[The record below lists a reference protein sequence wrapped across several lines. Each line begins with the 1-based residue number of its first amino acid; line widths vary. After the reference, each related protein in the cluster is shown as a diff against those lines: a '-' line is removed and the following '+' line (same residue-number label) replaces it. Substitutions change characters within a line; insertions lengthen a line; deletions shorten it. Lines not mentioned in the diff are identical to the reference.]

1 MRSEAAPR
9 VVARSVPREAER
21 AITAFVITCD
31 FSVRD
36 VQVSEMRTGMGPQKV
51 KLAFPIPSS
60 TGRLIMRQP
69 GTESGSPHLSMETIN
84 VVDAARQSLG
94 PVGARLGHHVSEAT
108 VARILRSCWHPPL
121 GVNGLVI

>member
-69 GTESGSPHLSMETIN
+69 GTEWGPPHLSMETIN

-94 PVGARLGHHVSEAT
+94 TVGAYLPIPITSR
-108 VARILRSCWHPPL
+108 RPPSP
-121 GVNGLVI
+121 GSSAAS